1 VKNATSD
8 LSLLA
13 GEQGDMRISS
23 FIVDDLNNDE
33 LLDLVISL
41 DIAYDDG
48 GEKTV
53 ILRAF

>member
-1 VKNATSD
+1 
-8 LSLLA
+8 
-13 GEQGDMRISS
+13 MRISS

-41 DIAYDDG
+41 DISYDDG